1 MQKAT
6 PRKRGK
12 RVTEE
17 AIEGGSPLRKSKRSR
32 TAQTPD
38 LSSPASTANAKET
51 IPDEDKDK
59 INGTSPV
66 EDDTGKAEKGRGQK
80 KTKSAAKVAEKAEVS
95 SSVKSDKKERST
107 RKKASY
113 VDQDTDSNIDEE
125 VKEEEEEKETVI
137 KSKVKRKK
145 KTKEEKVGE
154 AMPLA
159 ARTQGLRMFVG
170 AHVSAAKGQLFGDW
184 HTLSSGLYHDVHR
197 LNHIS
202 IGVQNAVTNS
212 VHIG

>member
-1 MQKAT
+1 MQKAA

-12 RVTEE
+12 RGVEE
-17 AIEGGSPLRKSKRSR
+17 AAEGGSPLRKSKRSR
-32 TAQTPD
+32 TAQTSD
-38 LSSPASTANAKET
+38 LPAPTSTADAKET

-66 EDDTGKAEKGRGQK
+66 EDDTGKAPRGRGQK
-80 KTKSAAKVAEKAEVS
+80 KTKSVAEKAEVS
-95 SSVKSDKKERST
+95 TSVKSDKRERST

-113 VDQDTDSNIDEE
+113 VDQDTDSDIDKE
-125 VKEEEEEKETVI
+125 VKEEEEEKEIAI

-145 KTKEEKVGE
+145 KTKEEKESE

-170 AHVSAAKGQLFGDW
+170 AHVSAAKGQLFCDRYKF
-184 HTLSSGLYHDVHR
+184 SSGPHRNVHR
-197 LNHIS
+197 LNYIP